1 MGLHAVQ
8 IQIKEAT
15 KMATNQFVPLEQ
27 FTFVIAPPASRTDI
41 LCVNLYADGRFNLNG
56 KLAEALRGKSVQISF
71 TDDAKHLCLLER
83 DSVNAVKFPKSGS
96 RRLEQALQH
105 LKSHKIPIPAKYEV
119 HYCEE
124 HKFWQGDLIENPTQ
138 ERTQLGSNSKRKS

>member
-15 KMATNQFVPLEQ
+15 KMATKQFVPLEQ

-71 TDDAKHLCLLER
+71 TDDAKHLCLL
-83 DSVNAVKFPKSGS
+83 A
-96 RRLEQALQH
+96 
-105 LKSHKIPIPAKYEV
+105 
-119 HYCEE
+119 
-124 HKFWQGDLIENPTQ
+124 
-138 ERTQLGSNSKRKS
+138 